1 MATGFGYNGW
11 IGFAT
16 ESTYG
21 TYVAAQKFIE
31 ITKESIVPE
40 RKRLTRPSLRQIS
53 VANSYS
59 GKRIVKGSF
68 TAQFNVNGMEKL
80 LYHALGTD
88 STSGTN
94 PYTHAYTCADTLPT
108 GLSFHVNR
116 DAANV
121 GTGSAFK
128 YMGCNISKLT
138 LTQKMEEPLE
148 ITCDIIGQ
156 DWGVLNVETPTFP
169 TVALLDYSQLGTFT
183 VGGSTF
189 VISDFEVSVE
199 NALVSDRY
207 YLGADK
213 VRGLGRSGP
222 RKVSGSFT
230 KEFESLTEYNL
241 FRNLTS
247 SAIVATWT
255 SGSTSLSLSLPNCYL
270 QTGEPSISDAGPIK
284 QKFEFEAIRSSTAGD
299 ELALTLINTTASGT

>member
-11 IGFAT
+11 VGFAT
-16 ESTYG
+16 ESTFG
-21 TYVAAQKFIE
+21 TYVASQKFIE

-40 RKRLTRPSLRQIS
+40 RKQQMRPALRQIS
-53 VANSYS
+53 INNSFA
-59 GKRIVKGSF
+59 GKRIVKGNIS
-68 TAQFNVNGMEKL
+68 AQFNINGMEKL

-88 STSGTN
+88 STTGSS

-128 YMGCNISKLT
+128 YMGCNISKLS
-138 LTQKMEEPLE
+138 LMQKMEEPLE
-148 ITCDIIGQ
+148 ISVDIIGQ

-169 TVALLDYSQLGTFT
+169 TLATMNYSQLGTFT
-183 VGGSTF
+183 VGGNAF

-199 NALVSDRY
+199 NALASDRY

-213 VRGLGRSGP
+213 IRGLGRSGP

-230 KEFESLTEYNL
+230 KEFESLTEYNV

-255 SGSTSLSLSLPNCYL
+255 SGANSLSISMPNCYL

-299 ELALTLINTTASGT
+299 EFALTLINTTASGT